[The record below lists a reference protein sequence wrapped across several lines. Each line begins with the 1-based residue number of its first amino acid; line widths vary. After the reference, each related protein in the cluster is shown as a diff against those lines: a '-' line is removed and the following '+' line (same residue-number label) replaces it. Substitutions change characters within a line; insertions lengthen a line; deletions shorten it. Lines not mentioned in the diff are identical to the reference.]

1 LNLRNGLFM
10 FLKVSLELEPM
21 GEKKALSH
29 KRLKLHLK
37 KLTKKGGTKNNP
49 QNPKR
54 YYPFLCLPHVVH
66 MIAMS
71 QFLLP
76 SIEFF
81 AKLIWII
88 KTFFKLWTF
97 EVCSLLKYFCWNKGQ
112 GLECWCCKE
121 GQLKRQMSHMP
132 LGIKGRLNQA

>member
-1 LNLRNGLFM
+1 M
-10 FLKVSLELEPM
+10 AIELKKWTFYVFKGVLGTGAH
-21 GEKKALSH
+21 GEKKKALSH

-81 AKLIWII
+81 AKLI
-88 KTFFKLWTF
+88 
-97 EVCSLLKYFCWNKGQ
+97 
-112 GLECWCCKE
+112 
-121 GQLKRQMSHMP
+121 
-132 LGIKGRLNQA
+132 